1 MKYIQFFAIA
11 IFLCSKAHAMTYT
24 FDCFTNNNAGN
35 CAGTDSVFSFSVE
48 EAVIGQAT
56 FTIKHS
62 DSLLP
67 LDTGEITEVY
77 FDGATTQLGSYIS
90 SDPMWNEVTNP
101 SNLPG
106 QNNAMPPFVTDF
118 RLDSDFTGQTP
129 DAPIVAGGELDII
142 FSLLGGTNFIDLIDA
157 INNGDLRLGLHV
169 RTIDLG
175 TGDSSESFVSAVPV
189 PAAVWMFGTGLLA
202 MIGFSRRRLT
212 G

>member
-1 MKYIQFFAIA
+1 MKYIKYLLVGILF
-11 IFLCSKAHAMTYT
+11 SGNAHAMTYS
-24 FDCFTNNNAGN
+24 FDCISNNNPGN
-35 CAGTDSVFSFSVE
+35 CSGTDSVFSFSVE
-48 EAVIGQAT
+48 EAMAGEVT

-77 FDGATTQLGSYIS
+77 FDGATTHLGTYIT
-90 SDPMWNEVTNP
+90 SDPMWNEITNP

-142 FSLLGGTNFIDLIDA
+142 FSLLGGTTFMDLIDA

-189 PAAVWMFGTGLLA
+189 PAAVWMLGTGLLA
-202 MIGFSRRRLT
+202 MIGFSRRRIT
-212 G
+212 D